1 MNQICV
7 GVIELKGKNSRN
19 LLQLKMKLDP
29 LLEPPEPLKELMKGD
44 AEETKHFLS
53 NARKEN
59 DPFCKYY
66 NMKYSCYNSCFQI
79 TSFWANITRE
89 ACLMPTFRVQG
100 QVYHTV
106 GSLLPLPHEDPKFF
120 QIYLMGD
127 EQQETS
133 ISPLFP
139 NSRNWT

>member
-7 GVIELKGKNSRN
+7 WVIELKGKNSRK

-59 DPFCKYY
+59 DPFFKYY
-66 NMKYSCYNSCFQI
+66 NMK
-79 TSFWANITRE
+79 
-89 ACLMPTFRVQG
+89 
-100 QVYHTV
+100 
-106 GSLLPLPHEDPKFF
+106 
-120 QIYLMGD
+120 
-127 EQQETS
+127 
-133 ISPLFP
+133 
-139 NSRNWT
+139 